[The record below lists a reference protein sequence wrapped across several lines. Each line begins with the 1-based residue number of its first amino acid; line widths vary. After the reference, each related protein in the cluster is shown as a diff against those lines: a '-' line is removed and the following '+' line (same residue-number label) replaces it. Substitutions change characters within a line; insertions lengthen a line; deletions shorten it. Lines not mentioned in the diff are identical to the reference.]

1 MITVLDYFKEAEFAL
16 ASYAN
21 LFAGVAGDQ
30 LITALEDGG
39 KGMSAV
45 QAAAFASKW
54 KVVDQYTWDQ
64 RGQLRISF

>member
-30 LITALEDGG
+30 LITALGT
-39 KGMSAV
+39 KGVS
-45 QAAAFASKW
+45 FEYLFD
-54 KVVDQYTWDQ
+54 DQPC
-64 RGQLRISF
+64 LVAHALS